1 MRLIFSNA
9 IIALAEDRPPHY
21 FIGEIKTSFVTKKA
35 YYDIIPENSQDVNV
49 NLHLQR
55 LREKYLHDWERQATL
70 ILLAAAL
77 LLMLHRHYNRTRF
90 FRIHFATFFENLP
103 LPESHPYYYWFLTTS
118 ITLFCLPALIAK
130 YGTKIHL
137 RDYGFRLGN
146 QKLGWS
152 VTAAAWIVM
161 IPIVISA
168 VLIYPPFS
176 DKYPLCKA
184 VDANWQA
191 FLLYQLAYG
200 IYMFSWEFFFR
211 GFMLFGLERQFGKY
225 TILIQTIPFAVM
237 HYSKPMPEAIGS
249 IVASVLLG
257 VLALETRSF
266 LYGAAIHWLVAMTMD
281 VVVTVLRFA

>member
-1 MRLIFSNA
+1 M
-9 IIALAEDRPPHY
+9 
-21 FIGEIKTSFVTKKA
+21 
-35 YYDIIPENSQDVNV
+35 
-49 NLHLQR
+49 NLHLQT
-55 LREKYLHDWERQATL
+55 LREKYLHGWERQATF

-77 LLMLHRHYNRTRF
+77 LLMLHRYYNRTRF
-90 FRIHFATFFENLP
+90 FRIHFATFFESLP
-103 LPESHPYYYWFLTTS
+103 LPESHPYYYWFLTTG

-137 RDYGFRLGN
+137 RDYGVRLGN
-146 QKLGWS
+146 RKLGLS

-168 VLIYPPFS
+168 VLVYPPFRE
-176 DKYPLCKA
+176 KYPLCKA

-211 GFMLFGLERQFGKY
+211 GFMLFGLARRFGNY
-225 TILIQTIPFAVM
+225 SILIQTIPFAVM
-237 HYSKPMPEAIGS
+237 HAFKPMPEAIGS
-249 IVASVLLG
+249 IVASLLLG
-257 VLALETRSF
+257 ILALETRSF

-281 VVVTVLRFA
+281 VVVTVQRFA